1 MAQVGLRIAIWVLVL
16 GIAYFAFG
24 PKLFDS
30 SGDGNPFTS
39 DKALYLPPEKPQAL
53 RDFERLAGQRDLSDS
68 EQADYLAAMQA
79 YQGIFWRAEGT
90 TIDARGTDS
99 VVNQFGG
106 NCFGCHAKAAPQWD
120 FICGADHGCDP
131 LGLSPQIIEGVQQGD
146 ARCTQ

>member
-90 TIDARGTDS
+90 TIEQALAGFPNQRRERLIDILRAR
-99 VVNQFGG
+99 
-106 NCFGCHAKAAPQWD
+106 
-120 FICGADHGCDP
+120 
-131 LGLSPQIIEGVQQGD
+131 GLSPSEINVFFMVLNRDHPDLLDDRG
-146 ARCTQ
+146 